1 MAGEEDGPMGT
12 ALVGMVRRPEMCQQL
27 GIVPRTARE
36 WAVRG
41 YGPPPR
47 KVGGRVYYLQS
58 EIDAFVQDV
67 KNAPSVVA

>member
-1 MAGEEDGPMGT
+1 MGT
-12 ALVGMVRRPEMCQQL
+12 ALAGLVRRPEMCQQL

-47 KVGGRVYYLQS
+47 RLGGRVYYVQA
-58 EIDAFVQDV
+58 EIDAFL
-67 KNAPSVVA
+67 KEIRAGSTVVA